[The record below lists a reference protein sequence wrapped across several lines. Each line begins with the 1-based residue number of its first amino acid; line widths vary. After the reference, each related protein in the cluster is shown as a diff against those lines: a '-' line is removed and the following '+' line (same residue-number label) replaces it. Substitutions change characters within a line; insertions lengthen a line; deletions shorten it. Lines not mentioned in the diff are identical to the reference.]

1 MPREAAT
8 TARRTHAADVS
19 PVATVLS
26 SEDSATDSVLD
37 SVAAGSSVLDSVA
50 DGSSVLDSVADGSA
64 VL

>member
-26 SEDSATDSVLD
+26 SD
-37 SVAAGSSVLDSVA
+37 GSSFLDSVA
-50 DGSSVLDSVADGSA
+50 DGSSFLDSVADGSA